1 MPGSSPSAEES
12 RGTHWV
18 LLQFAAMGLV
28 LLVSGL
34 PPRTPTWVS
43 LSGLI
48 FVAAGAAWFAL
59 GLRALG
65 WNLTMFPRP
74 KPQGVLVQHGVY
86 RYARHPI
93 YGGGLL
99 IFVGFGLISSW
110 PALAATVL
118 LAYVWVRKSQ
128 VEERLLAARFPAYAE
143 YRRRVRGR
151 FLPCL

>member
-1 MPGSSPSAEES
+1 MA
-12 RGTHWV
+12 
-18 LLQFAAMGLV
+18 LV
-28 LLVSGL
+28 LFVSGF

-65 WNLTMFPRP
+65 WNLTVFPRP
-74 KPQGVLVQHGVY
+74 KPQGVLVQHGAY

-99 IFVGFGLISSW
+99 MFVGFGMISSV
-110 PALAATVL
+110 PAIAATAL
-118 LAYVWVRKSQ
+118 LAYIWIRKSQ
-128 VEERLLAARFPAYAE
+128 EEERLLAKRFPAYAE
-143 YRRRVRGR
+143 YRERVRGR
-151 FLPCL
+151 FLPWL

>member
-1 MPGSSPSAEES
+1 
-12 RGTHWV
+12 
-18 LLQFAAMGLV
+18 MGLV
-28 LLVSGL
+28 FFVSGL

-65 WNLTMFPRP
+65 WNLTVFPRP
-74 KPQGVLVQHGVY
+74 KPQGALVQHGVY

-99 IFVGFGLISSW
+99 VFVGFGLISSW
-110 PALAATVL
+110 AALAATAL
-118 LAYVWVRKSQ
+118 LAYIWIGKSRE
-128 VEERLLAARFPAYAE
+128 EERRLTERFPAYAE
-143 YRRRVRGR
+143 YRSRVRGR
-151 FLPCL
+151 FLPWL